1 MAAPCLPFVAPF
13 LLAAA
18 PGNAPLTLFGIR
30 LIGFTPHVL
39 RQLIFTLVWI
49 GLFLLVNRG
58 LRALNW
64 KLFAHRR
71 AARTRFWV
79 QQGVAIASTVTLVIG
94 LISIWF
100 ENPAKLTTAAGLV
113 SAGVA
118 VALQR
123 VVTSFAAYL
132 VILRGKIFNVGD
144 RIAMGGVRGDVV
156 DLGFI
161 RTTLLE
167 MGQPPSE
174 KDEPPVWVQ
183 SRQYT
188 GRLVT
193 VTNDKIFESPVYNYS
208 GELDFL
214 WEEMHVPVR
223 YGDDWRRAE
232 EIVLAAANAHGKTVH
247 DQARDHLASLRHS
260 YPLEPASLDPRTFI
274 RLTDNWIDLA
284 VRFVAPTHGVR
295 RIKDGMSREVL
306 TEFEKAGIQVASST
320 FSLAGAAP
328 LRVVVEGEGDGAA
341 ARGQKRGA
349 AAKRERGA
357 QPSA

>member
-1 MAAPCLPFVAPF
+1 MAAPCLPFAAPF

-18 PGNAPLTLFGIR
+18 APSAKPLTLFGIR
-30 LIGFTPHVL
+30 LIGFTPQVL
-39 RQLIFTLVWI
+39 RQLLLTLALI
-49 GLFLLVNRG
+49 AIFLLVNRG

-64 KLFAHRR
+64 ALFSHRR
-71 AARTRFWV
+71 YVRARFWV
-79 QQGVAIASTVTLVIG
+79 QQSVAIASTIALGVG

-100 ENPAKLTTAAGLV
+100 ENPSRLTTAAGLV

-123 VVTSFAAYL
+123 PVTAFAAYF

-161 RTTLLE
+161 RTTILE
-167 MGQPPSE
+167 MGQSPSE

-193 VTNDKIFESPVYNYS
+193 VTNDKIFSDPVYNYG
-208 GELDFL
+208 GELQFL
-214 WEEMHVPVR
+214 WEEMHLQIR

-247 DQARDHLASLRHS
+247 EQAREHLVSLRQS

-295 RIKDGMSREVL
+295 RIKDAMSREVL
-306 TEFEKAGIQVASST
+306 TEFEKAGIQIAST
-320 FSLAGAAP
+320 AFELTGVPP
-328 LRVVVEGEGDGAA
+328 LRVKVEEVGDGATVSERSAA
-341 ARGQKRGA
+341 ARERA
-349 AAKRERGA
+349 ARAPA
-357 QPSA
+357 